1 MILCETNINDLST
14 QFKLWRRTLAA
25 RIFPPLVGALV
36 RLTWKTCRIEKVL
49 GEQHLQTL
57 LELEKPFIPCY
68 WHQQQI
74 FCLRYLLNVA
84 HTDDRLKLG
93 CVISPSSDGDI
104 ASNMFSQKSVRII
117 RGSATRG
124 GAQALREIYQ
134 RIRLDKISPIVTPD
148 GPTGPIFE
156 CKPGVAMLAQLSKA
170 PLLPL
175 AYAASNSWQLTS
187 WDSFVLPRP
196 FARIVVGVGEPL
208 FVDKSAS
215 TDSFASSC
223 EKMNRL
229 LNTLSADCADQLG
242 PKP

>member
-1 MILCETNINDLST
+1 MV
-14 QFKLWRRTLAA
+14 W
-25 RIFPPLVGALV
+25 ALV

-49 GEQHLQTL
+49 GEEHLQAL

-74 FCLRYLLNVA
+74 FCLRYLLNA
-84 HTDDRLKLG
+84 AQKDSRLKLG

-104 ASNMFSQKSVRII
+104 ASNMFSKKGVHII

-124 GAQALREIYQ
+124 GAQALREIYR
-134 RIRLDKISPIVTPD
+134 RIRHDKISPIVTPD

-156 CKPGVAMLAQLSKA
+156 CKPGVAMLAQLSQA

-175 AYAASNSWQLTS
+175 AYAASSCWQLRS
-187 WDSFVLPRP
+187 WDGFVLPRP
-196 FARIVVGVGEPL
+196 FARIVVSVGEPL
-208 FVDKSAS
+208 CVDKSDLA
-215 TDSFASSC
+215 DGFAGSC
-223 EKMNRL
+223 DKMNRR
-229 LNTLSADCADQLG
+229 LNSLSADCTIQVR